1 MQIDRPE
8 PASSYN
14 QLTALASMG
23 CCSASITVQCPHPT
37 QTNPPCAPI
46 GLKLDGFFV
55 LSFAA
60 AFSFD
65 LWPSRSLLTGAG
77 SSWRGSHHKSYRDA
91 RSLELGLI
99 ASFFVR
105 GMHALVTK
113 CRGTR
118 DPLSPLSVTSSRMVC
133 KKVGL

>member
-23 CCSASITVQCPHPT
+23 CCSASITFHT
-37 QTNPPCAPI
+37 DHPPCAPI

-60 AFSFD
+60 AFPFD

-105 GMHALVTK
+105 GMHALGTK